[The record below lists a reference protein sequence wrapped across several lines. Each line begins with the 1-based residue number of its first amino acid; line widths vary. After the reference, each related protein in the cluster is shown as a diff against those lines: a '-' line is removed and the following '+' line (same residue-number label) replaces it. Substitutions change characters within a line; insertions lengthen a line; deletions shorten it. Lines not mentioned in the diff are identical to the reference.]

1 LGQRGEKGWASGR
14 RREGGW
20 WASLGNKRKRKF
32 SFYPF
37 RNLRMEFYGEFETTP
52 RGIEM

>member
-14 RREGGW
+14 RRERGW

-32 SFYPF
+32 PFYSFWNF
-37 RNLRMEFYGEFETTP
+37 KD
-52 RGIEM
+52 GILWRI